1 MIALVIGLLV
11 ACAPLHT
18 PKNQGLHAITGVPPP
33 APVEAVS
40 RDELARLLHAPSE
53 RPRVVAFF
61 ATWCQPCAEE
71 LPMLQRLARE
81 GVTEVTLV
89 SLDLPGHDERVA
101 WWLRSLGVDLPAVQL
116 VDPDLREATSALL
129 PGWPRVLPA
138 TVILGGRGELR
149 WTAWGRVDEAALRAA
164 LR

>member
-1 MIALVIGLLV
+1 MNALVLGVLV
-11 ACAPLHT
+11 ACAPIRAQA
-18 PKNQGLHAITGVPPP
+18 PAGLQTVAAPPP
-33 APVEAVS
+33 TPLEAVS
-40 RDELARLLHAPSE
+40 RDDLARLLRAPSE

-71 LPMLQRLARE
+71 LPMLQNLARE

-89 SLDLPGHDERVA
+89 SLDLPGHGERVA

-116 VDPDLREATSALL
+116 VDPDLREAASALL

-138 TVILGGRGELR
+138 TVVVGRQGELQ
-149 WTAWGRVDEAALRAA
+149 WTAWGRVDEAALRAE

>member
-1 MIALVIGLLV
+1 MIALVVGHLV
-11 ACAPLHT
+11 ACAPIHVAE
-18 PKNQGLHAITGVPPP
+18 PQGLHAATALPPP
-33 APVEAVS
+33 PPVETVS
-40 RDELARLLHAPSE
+40 RDDLAGLLHARSE

-71 LPMLQRLARE
+71 LPMLQKLARE
-81 GVTEVTLV
+81 GVTDVTLV
-89 SLDLPGHDERVA
+89 SLDLPGHGERVA
-101 WWLRSLGVDLPAVQL
+101 WWLRSLDVNLPAVHL
-116 VDPDLREATSALL
+116 VDPDLRAATSALL

-138 TVILGGRGELR
+138 TVVVGGEGDLR

>member
-1 MIALVIGLLV
+1 MIALVAALFV
-11 ACAPLHT
+11 ACAPVQV
-18 PKNQGLHAITGVPPP
+18 QGRDGLQAATAVTPPP
-33 APVEAVS
+33 RLEAVS
-40 RDELARLLHAPSE
+40 RDELAALLRAPSA

-71 LPMLQRLARE
+71 LPMLQKLSRE
-81 GVTEVTLV
+81 GVTDVTLV
-89 SLDLPGHDERVA
+89 SLDLPGHGERVA
-101 WWLRSLGVDLPAVQL
+101 WWLRSIDVDLAAVQL

-138 TVILGGRGELR
+138 TVILDVEGHLR